1 MASHGVRVMAKFD
14 YSRPAAT
21 AKRLLE
27 RFGRGG
33 LLSRSVPGGYDP
45 VTGPTDPVDLQSA
58 CTVALLEFD
67 NRQIDGQLIQA
78 GDRRALIAPDVG
90 FEPVAGDALT
100 VGSEAVQVVKNRPV
114 SPAGVVVLH
123 DCIVRTP

>member
-1 MASHGVRVMAKFD
+1 MAKFD

-21 AKRLLE
+21 AKRLLD
-27 RFGRGG
+27 RFGRDGS
-33 LLSRSVPGGYDP
+33 LSRATETGEYDP
-45 VTGPTDPVDLQSA
+45 VTGPVQGVITSA

-67 NRQIDGQLIQA
+67 NRQIDGQLILV

-100 VGSEAVQVVKNRPV
+100 VGSEVLQVVKNRPV
-114 SPAGVVVLH
+114 SPSGVVVLH